1 MSILKKIFILI
12 SLLIYASS
20 YLQEYKTIINGK
32 ELIYKSY
39 KLIREDSQLD
49 LAKIESTDFGY
60 VNILVVD
67 GAKLTINQGSIVEK
81 SLSESDIR
89 NLLQESENNLYEKDD
104 YKYGLTSNIVAIG
117 KNTKVI
123 IKSSTISVNCPFS
136 NAIMAFNDA
145 VIEISNTTV
154 FTKYKYSKG
163 LVVFNRA
170 TVEIKDKSNF
180 TTIGDFSP
188 CLEINKDFGNIQG
201 ENVFLY
207 SSGIESPLLN
217 NKGNGKMLIFTGF
230 GKAKNSQIMVVQGTN
245 KVLLHDCEFTCYLNE
260 TSSYNEGGIVLFN
273 TDFENDFTEINLDS
287 CNLKIENKDNKTTPM
302 FSCYDIEGTIQL
314 TNTQTTFNNYFMIAY
329 QIEGSNFATKIN
341 LDINKI
347 GFKGIIETRGDAKI
361 YLKSEQNLINE
372 VELVGNINVQ

>member
-12 SLLIYASS
+12 SLLIYSSS

-49 LAKIESTDFGY
+49 LAKIESTDFEY

-67 GAKLTINQGSIVEK
+67 GAKLTINQGSSVEK
-81 SLSESDIR
+81 NLPESTLR
-89 NLLQESENNLYEKDD
+89 NLLQEGQNNFYEKDE

-123 IKSSTISVNCPFS
+123 IKGSTISVDSPFS
-136 NAIMAFNDA
+136 NAIMAFNGA
-145 VIEISNTTV
+145 EIEISNTTV
-154 FTKYKYSKG
+154 LTKYKYSKG
-163 LVVFNRA
+163 LVVFNEA
-170 TVEIKDKSNF
+170 SVEIKDRSHF
-180 TTIGDFSP
+180 ITIGDFSP
-188 CLEINKDFGNIQG
+188 CLEINKDFGKIEG
-201 ENVFLY
+201 ENVFLN

-217 NKGNGKMLIFTGF
+217 NKGNGRINIFTGL
-230 GKAKNSQIMVVQGTN
+230 GKAENSQIMVVQGTN
-245 KVLLHDCEFTCYLNE
+245 KVLLHDCDFTCSLNE
-260 TSSYNEGGIVLFN
+260 TNLYNEGGIVLFN
-273 TDFENDFTEINLDS
+273 PDFENDFTEINLDS

-302 FSCYDIEGTIQL
+302 FSCYDIEGTIIL
-314 TNTQTTFNNYFMIAY
+314 TNTQTTFNTYFMIAY
-329 QIEGSNFATKIN
+329 QIENSNFATKIN

-347 GFKGIIETRGDAKI
+347 GFKGKIETIGDAKI
-361 YLKSEQNLINE
+361 YLKSEPNLINE